1 MSGSEI
7 LRTES
12 AAATES
18 LGKDLAA
25 NLRAGDVLLLEGDL
39 AAGKTTLVRGLLDGL
54 GGDPVVVS
62 SPSFV
67 LLQSYDCD
75 SNGINVLHH
84 LDLYRLGE
92 RIADLREIGVEEILS
107 DQAAVVAVEWPKDT
121 LATWIPADARTWRIA
136 LTTEDDDSRRI
147 EITPPRFLNPQCSAH
162 HVPNSDPDLVPDV
175 PASADHEV
183 DADASVGTPAC
194 CVGAILL
201 PIKLSRVSSAP
212 W

>member
-12 AAATES
+12 ADATEI
-18 LGKDLAA
+18 LGKKLAA

-136 LTTEDDDSRRI
+136 LTTEEDDSRRI
-147 EITPPRFLNPQCSAH
+147 EIAPPR
-162 HVPNSDPDLVPDV
+162 
-175 PASADHEV
+175 
-183 DADASVGTPAC
+183 
-194 CVGAILL
+194 
-201 PIKLSRVSSAP
+201 
-212 W
+212 